1 MNRLKELR
9 EAERYSQREL
19 AKKIGVSQGTLSN
32 WERSEHDIDTATLLK
47 LAEMFNCT
55 TDYILGRT
63 HSPQVEYIPADPA
76 KVAEREAM
84 LERQRQENY
93 ENMRQALNGMAQQK
107 SPTALS
113 DKGEW
118 VAQQYEKVGPET
130 QKAIDAILR
139 SAIKEE

>member
-9 EAERYSQREL
+9 KEAGLNQTEL
-19 AKKIGVSQGTLSN
+19 ASRLGIVQSTLSH
-32 WERSEHDIDTATLLK
+32 WEQGKYDIDNESLLK
-47 LAEMFNCT
+47 LAEMFDCT

-63 HSPQVEYIPADPA
+63 HHPQVEYIPADPTA
-76 KVAEREAM
+76 VAEHEAWMLQERDKNRES
-84 LERQRQENY
+84 
-93 ENMRQALNGMAQQK
+93 MRQALNGMAQQK
-107 SPTALS
+107 NPAALS